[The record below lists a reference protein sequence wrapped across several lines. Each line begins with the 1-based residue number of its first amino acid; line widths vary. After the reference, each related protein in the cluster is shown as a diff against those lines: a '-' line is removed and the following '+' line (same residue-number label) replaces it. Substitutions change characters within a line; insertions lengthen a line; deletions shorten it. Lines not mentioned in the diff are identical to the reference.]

1 MRSRRM
7 QACSLRS
14 RLRGSGACAI
24 VARMDQPPPGSTEL
38 LLADAAATLALGRR
52 LGAALRPG
60 DVLYLE
66 GGLGM
71 GKTTFARGVIA
82 AWTGEA
88 QPDAPSPTF
97 TLVQTY
103 EGASGVLTH
112 ADLYRLDIPEETL
125 ELGLDEAVQDGALLV
140 EWPERL
146 GRFFNPNA
154 ARLRFLEPPGEQPG
168 RVLRLANAPHLQAL
182 AQDFRFP

>member
-7 QACSLRS
+7 QAASLRS
-14 RLRGSGACAI
+14 RLRRRGLCAI
-24 VARMDQPPPGSTEL
+24 VAPMDLPPHGSIDL
-38 LLADAAATLALGRR
+38 LLANAAATLALGQRI
-52 LGAALRPG
+52 GAGLHTGAI
-60 DVLYLE
+60 VYLA

-97 TLVQTY
+97 TLAQTY
-103 EGASGVLTH
+103 EGPSGVLTH
-112 ADLYRLDIPEETL
+112 ADLYRLNRPEETL
-125 ELGLDEAVQDGALLV
+125 ELGLDEAAEDGALLV

-146 GRFFNPNA
+146 GRFSNPAA
-154 ARLRFLEPPGEQPG
+154 ARLRFLGFAEGVPAG
-168 RVLRLANAPHLQAL
+168 RRLRIANAPHLQAL
-182 AQDFRFP
+182 AQDFP

>member
-1 MRSRRM
+1 MNPSP
-7 QACSLRS
+7 S
-14 RLRGSGACAI
+14 GSI
-24 VARMDQPPPGSTEL
+24 EL
-38 LLADAAATLALGRR
+38 LLPDAAATLALGRH

-60 DVLYLE
+60 ATLYLE

-103 EGASGVLTH
+103 EGALGVLTH
-112 ADLYRLDIPEETL
+112 ADLYRLDRPEETL

-146 GRFFNPNA
+146 GRFSNPAA
-154 ARLRFLEPPGEQPG
+154 ARLRFLGFAEGVPAG
-168 RVLRLANAPHLQAL
+168 RRLRIANAPHLQAL
-182 AQDFRFP
+182 AQDFP